1 MSDPEQPDDDTPAMP
16 DLGSLL
22 GGGEGGGLDLGGLM
36 AQAQEM
42 MASAQEAAQE
52 VVEGSAGGGMVKVTV
67 DGSLTFHSVEIHPSV
82 VDPDDVEML
91 NDLVLAALRD
101 AATQIQESQSDAM
114 GGLDI
119 GDLGGMFGGT

>member
-1 MSDPEQPDDDTPAMP
+1 MSDPQQPDDDNPAMP
-16 DLGSLL
+16 DLGALL

-52 VVEGSAGGGMVKVTV
+52 IVEGSAGGGMVKVTV
-67 DGSLTFHSVEIHPSV
+67 DGSLNFHSVEINPSV

-91 NDLVLAALRD
+91 SDLVLAALRD

-114 GGLDI
+114 GGLDL
-119 GDLGGMFGGT
+119 GDIGGMFGGT